1 MTNIDFASLPD
12 AEAARCAT
20 LEPPRGWRGR
30 LTMQTDTPEAL
41 LEAVGITAEVG
52 GTCPSGHRLFM
63 GGEYIGPALG
73 TPELD
78 GILLVAG
85 VAWLRANIKRRV
97 DIYTAVHKTNGDGKS
112 TTVADVALW
121 LFEVCDTPGH
131 ALARAIREVGR

>member
-1 MTNIDFASLPD
+1 MTTNPADWTD
-12 AEAARCAT
+12 
-20 LEPPRGWRGR
+20 
-30 LTMQTDTPEAL
+30 TDTPKAL
-41 LEAVGITAEVG
+41 LEAVGYEWRGDASLSKDVTGAWCVG
-52 GTCPSGHRLFM
+52 LRPPGADIYAGVFT
-63 GGEYIGPALG
+63 YIGPALG

-121 LFEVCDTPGH
+121 LFEVCDRPGLT
-131 ALARAIREVGR
+131 LARAIWAAMKGGEV